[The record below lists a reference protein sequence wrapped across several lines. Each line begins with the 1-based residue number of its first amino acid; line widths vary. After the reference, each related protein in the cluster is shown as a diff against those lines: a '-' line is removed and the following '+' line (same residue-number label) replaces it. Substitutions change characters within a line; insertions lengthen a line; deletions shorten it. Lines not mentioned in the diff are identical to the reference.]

1 MLKQGSLEKNIIK
14 RELAEE
20 LGLKN
25 SLEAPRIEK
34 IVVNVGIGRINKD
47 EEAMKY
53 VEEGIRA
60 ITGLKPIRTLAK
72 KSISAFKIRKG
83 AVVGVK
89 ATLRGKRMNDFLEK
103 LIAVTLP
110 RVRDFQG
117 LDLEAVDSSGN
128 LMIGFKEQFYFPEIR
143 PDRFEKP
150 YGLEL
155 AINTRAKTREH
166 AIALYKKLG
175 IPFRSN

>member
-1 MLKQGSLEKNIIK
+1 MSLKEVFENNMIE
-14 RELAEE
+14 ELVKE

-25 SLEAPRIEK
+25 RLEVPSVRK

-53 VEEGIRA
+53 VEEGIKA
-60 ITGLKPIRTLAK
+60 ITGLKPVRTLAK

-83 AVVGVK
+83 AVVGLK
-89 ATLRGKRMNDFLEK
+89 TTLRGKRMYDFMEK
-103 LIAVTLP
+103 LITITLP

-117 LDLEAVDSSGN
+117 LDLKAVDLAGN
-128 LMIGFKEQFYFPEIR
+128 LIIGFKEQFYFPEITS
-143 PDRFEKP
+143 DRFDKP

-155 AINTRAKTREH
+155 VINTKAKAKEH
-166 AIALYKKLG
+166 AIALYRKLG
-175 IPFRSN
+175 IPFKSD